1 MLVFISGTFPFKIT
15 QLFPFVKKCQVYT
28 LQLDP
33 HTGLL
38 DEKDLVQRLQ
48 KIQSLK
54 PGESNLGKR
63 RLLQTNRAVVVATG
77 GPRVGH

>member
-1 MLVFISGTFPFKIT
+1 MKIPFGKPYFQVLLLLVSGRVSSNHF
-15 QLFPFVKKCQVYT
+15 QADRQVYT

-33 HTGLL
+33 HSGLL

-54 PGESNLGKR
+54 PGENADRTMS
-63 RLLQTNRAVVVATG
+63 LLWAG
-77 GPRVGH
+77 